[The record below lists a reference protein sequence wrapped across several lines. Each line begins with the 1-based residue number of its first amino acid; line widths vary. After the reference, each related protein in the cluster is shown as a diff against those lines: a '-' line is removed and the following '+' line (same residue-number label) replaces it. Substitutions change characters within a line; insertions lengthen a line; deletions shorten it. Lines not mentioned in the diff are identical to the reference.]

1 MPALGFTK
9 LSILFFYRRIFRGKI
24 FEILSWTVIGITAVW
39 AVVFGF
45 LFIFIC
51 GTAFWIVRQPTAD
64 KQDYCRDSGRRQIG
78 FAATDACTDLVTL
91 VLPIPLVSA
100 PFYLL
105 CILTKN
111 FRALMVSKGLAAA
124 NVDST

>member
-24 FEILSWTVIGITAVW
+24 FDILSWTVIGITAVW
-39 AVVFGF
+39 TVIFGF

-51 GTAFWIVRQPTAD
+51 GTTFWVVWQPIAD
-64 KQDYCRDSGRRQIG
+64 TQDYCRDSGGRQIG
-78 FAATDACTDLVTL
+78 FAATDVCTDLVTL

-100 PFYLL
+100 PFDPP